1 MKAYGGENLGCF
13 DLSIVFHCYIN
24 KSKTDCLK
32 IDICTKITFSSFI
45 ITKIEY

>member
-32 IDICTKITFSSFI
+32 IDICTENNIFKF
-45 ITKIEY
+45 YNY